1 MKVIETDGIVL
12 KTMDF
17 KEKDSILTFLTRE
30 VGKRAGVLHGGKSL
44 RSGNAAKTELFV
56 LNYFEFSEKPS
67 TELVRIRICEL
78 QESYPTLR
86 QNYSKFL
93 NANYFS
99 ELLLQCEIPS
109 VESKDYFNLLKNTM
123 SMLSEAQTGTEIKLN
138 FEMQLL
144 KLLGILPNLEKCL
157 QCGGELWKEESG
169 RNLVPKFSVPY
180 QLDANLGGIRCPTC
194 CIHSNF
200 SATLHPGSL
209 AFFYE
214 RQKTL
219 QIKSVIRPTQNN
231 LKELDQALYVYFRH
245 FFGRSL
251 KSHSLLK
258 ENLWKK

>member
-30 VGKRAGVLHGGKSL
+30 VGKRAGVLHGGKSV
-44 RSGNAAKTELFV
+44 RSGNAAKAELFV

-67 TELVRIRICEL
+67 VELVQIRKCEL
-78 QESYPTLR
+78 LESYPPLR

-109 VESKDYFNLLKNTM
+109 IDSQDYFDLLKNSM
-123 SMLSEAQTGTEIKLN
+123 SLLSEDQPDKEIKLN
-138 FEMQLL
+138 FEIRLL
-144 KLLGILPNLEKCL
+144 KLLGIQPNLDNCL

-169 RNLVPKFSVPY
+169 RNPAPKFSIPY
-180 QLDANLGGIRCPTC
+180 QLDGNLGGIRCPKC
-194 CIHSNF
+194 CIHSPYV
-200 SATLHPGSL
+200 TPLHPGSL
-209 AFFYE
+209 AFFSV

-219 QIKSVIRPTQNN
+219 QSESVIRPTQNN
-231 LKELDQALYVYFRH
+231 LKELDQALYMYFRH
-245 FFGRSL
+245 FFGRDL
-251 KSHSLLK
+251 KSHTLLK
-258 ENLWKK
+258 DNSWKN